1 MKCVTKSPFNSMKVE
16 MVLGVILINHTQVG
30 HLSVVGKAL
39 HMISSETPSKCIRV
53 LNDSKWSKGIHRRLP
68 LEAF

>member
-1 MKCVTKSPFNSMKVE
+1 

-30 HLSVVGKAL
+30 HLSVAGKAL
-39 HMISSETPSKCIRV
+39 HMISSETPGKCIRV
-53 LNDSKWSKGIHRRLP
+53 LNDSKRSKGIHRRLP